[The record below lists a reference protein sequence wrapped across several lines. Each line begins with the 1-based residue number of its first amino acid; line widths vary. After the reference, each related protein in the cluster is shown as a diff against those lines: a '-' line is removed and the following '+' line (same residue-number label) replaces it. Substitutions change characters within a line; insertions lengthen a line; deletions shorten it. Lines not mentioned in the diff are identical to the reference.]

1 MKNFSDQFR
10 KTVNDMKP
18 DKSEI
23 RHSVLNGGTN
33 RKTVHVHQGFGQ
45 KFGTLLTASLSFLLV
60 LGIIVGGGLLR
71 GMKKPLSPGGSNYG
85 HDSNVLEDPSFRTD
99 TETTLVH
106 YGPPDISADSETE
119 PPSSGTEYPDITY
132 ETVTEPIE
140 ICPTDT
146 TETVDPSDTQ
156 PDVPTDP
163 EIPVDSQPVDPPH
176 NDPDIVFSYDPID
189 DFGVDALSEV
199 AISTDGLDL
208 KISNNQLS
216 RWWNFNSFD
225 AVYTV
230 GGIEKNGRMFVALG
244 DPLEFEG
251 TDIHVPSIYLV
262 LYDPDSGTVVA
273 AKKWYM
279 AGAVFINSDIP
290 GTFLLFGASY
300 DTSNTVNGYFG
311 VYRVTDS
318 VTGKADFVLD
328 HDYDSCKIQ
337 RTFFNSRAKNSLTA
351 DELVVIAADKKYND
365 NYYQRLRKLVADK
378 RFGQILDIYGGYS
391 CMAGECFS
399 DPKYRRDLSDA
410 EFEVFSDITQLAEY
424 NGK

>member
-85 HDSNVLEDPSFRTD
+85 HASNVLEDPSFRTD

-119 PPSSGTEYPDITY
+119 PPSSGTEYPDLD
-132 ETVTEPIE
+132 TVL
-140 ICPTDT
+140 PTDSSP
-146 TETVDPSDTQ
+146 VYP
-156 PDVPTDP
+156 PD
-163 EIPVDSQPVDPPH
+163 

-189 DFGVDALSEV
+189 DFGTDARDEVEITDINTV
-199 AISTDGLDL
+199 AI
-208 KISNNQLS
+208 NNRDVYS
-216 RWWNFNSFD
+216 VTFFD

-230 GGIEKNGRMFVALG
+230 GGIDKVGRMYAVIDDTLT
-244 DPLEFEG
+244 FEG
-251 TDIHVPSIYLV
+251 TDMSILKLYLI
-262 LYDPDSGTVVA
+262 LYNPQTNSVVA
-273 AKKWYM
+273 AKKWVM
-279 AGAVFINSDIP
+279 AGGIFVNSDVP
-290 GTFLLFGASY
+290 GTFLVAGVSY
-300 DTSNTVNGYFG
+300 DQSDAVYGYFG

-318 VTGKADFVLD
+318 VTGKPEFVLD
-328 HDYDSCKIQ
+328 HSYDSCRIHQ
-337 RTFFNSRAKNSLTA
+337 ITLPSDGLTPEDVFA
-351 DELVVIAADKKYND
+351 EHLRNKKYNE
-365 NYYQRLRKLVADK
+365 NYWQRLNKLTEGEE
-378 RFGQILDIYGGYS
+378 FGEILDMYGGIW
-391 CMAGECFS
+391 CKAAETTCTPEFRRKMS
-399 DPKYRRDLSDA
+399 DIDLSA
-410 EFEVFSDITQLAEY
+410 FSDISRIPY
-424 NGK
+424 SFGKN

>member
-85 HDSNVLEDPSFRTD
+85 HASNVLEDPSFRTD

-119 PPSSGTEYPDITY
+119 PPSSGTEYPDLD
-132 ETVTEPIE
+132 TVL
-140 ICPTDT
+140 PTDSSP
-146 TETVDPSDTQ
+146 VYP
-156 PDVPTDP
+156 PD
-163 EIPVDSQPVDPPH
+163 

-189 DFGVDALSEV
+189 DFGTDARDEVEITDINTV
-199 AISTDGLDL
+199 AI
-208 KISNNQLS
+208 NNRDVYS
-216 RWWNFNSFD
+216 VTFFD

-230 GGIEKNGRMFVALG
+230 GGIDKVGRMYAVIDDTLT
-244 DPLEFEG
+244 FEG
-251 TDIHVPSIYLV
+251 TDMSILKLYLI
-262 LYDPDSGTVVA
+262 LYNPQTNSVVA
-273 AKKWYM
+273 AKKWVM
-279 AGAVFINSDIP
+279 AGGIFVNSDIP
-290 GTFLLFGASY
+290 GTFLVAGVSY
-300 DTSNTVNGYFG
+300 DQSDAVYGYFG

-318 VTGKADFVLD
+318 VTGKPEFVLD
-328 HDYDSCKIQ
+328 HSYDSCRIHQ
-337 RTFFNSRAKNSLTA
+337 ITLPSDGLTPEDKFA
-351 DELVVIAADKKYND
+351 EHLRNKKYNE
-365 NYYQRLRKLVADK
+365 NYWQRLNKLTEGEE
-378 RFGQILDIYGGYS
+378 FGEILDMYGGIW
-391 CMAGECFS
+391 CKAAETTCTPEFRRKMS
-399 DPKYRRDLSDA
+399 DIDLSA
-410 EFEVFSDITQLAEY
+410 FSDISRIPY
-424 NGK
+424 SFGKN

>member
-1 MKNFSDQFR
+1 MIMKNFSDQFR

-60 LGIIVGGGLLR
+60 LGIIVGGGLLHR
-71 GMKKPLSPGGSNYG
+71 MKKPLSPGGIGSVS
-85 HDSNVLEDPSFRTD
+85 DSVSGIIEIPDPTPD
-99 TETTLVH
+99 TETV
-106 YGPPDISADSETE
+106 I
-119 PPSSGTEYPDITY
+119 PSSGTEYPNTTY

-176 NDPDIVFSYDPID
+176 SDPDIVFSYDPID

-318 VTGKADFVLD
+318 VTGKPDFVLD

-365 NYYQRLRKLVADK
+365 NYYQRLRKLVADE

>member
-85 HDSNVLEDPSFRTD
+85 HASNVLEDPSFRTD

-119 PPSSGTEYPDITY
+119 PPSSGTEYP
-132 ETVTEPIE
+132 ETVPFTVSEPIE
-140 ICPTDT
+140 SLPIDT
-146 TETVDPSDTQ
+146 IETVDP
-156 PDVPTDP
+156 PD
-163 EIPVDSQPVDPPH
+163 

-189 DFGVDALSEV
+189 DFGTDARDEVEITDINTV
-199 AISTDGLDL
+199 AI
-208 KISNNQLS
+208 NNRDVYS
-216 RWWNFNSFD
+216 VTFFD

-230 GGIEKNGRMFVALG
+230 GGIDKVGRMYAVIDDTLT
-244 DPLEFEG
+244 FEG
-251 TDIHVPSIYLV
+251 TDMSILKLYLI
-262 LYDPDSGTVVA
+262 LYNPQTNSVVA
-273 AKKWYM
+273 AKKWVM
-279 AGAVFINSDIP
+279 AGGIFVNSDIP
-290 GTFLLFGASY
+290 GTFLVAGVSY
-300 DTSNTVNGYFG
+300 DQSDAVYGYFG

-318 VTGKADFVLD
+318 VTGKPEFVLD
-328 HDYDSCKIQ
+328 HSYDSCRIHQ
-337 RTFFNSRAKNSLTA
+337 ITLPSDGLTPEDVFA
-351 DELVVIAADKKYND
+351 EHLRNKKYNE
-365 NYYQRLRKLVADK
+365 NYWQRLNKLTEGEE
-378 RFGQILDIYGGYS
+378 FGEILDMYGGIW
-391 CMAGECFS
+391 CKAAETTCT
-399 DPKYRRDLSDA
+399 PEYRRKMSDIDLSA
-410 EFEVFSDITQLAEY
+410 FSDISRIPY
-424 NGK
+424 SFGKN